1 LSPPIITASSA
12 ILSIYGNLL
21 ITYINCEKLPIQIK
35 TLNNN
40 TQNVLTIRQFQPTD
54 TFKVIKLASIT
65 LTEQY
70 NPSLFSY
77 FYETYPDGFI
87 VAELNHKI
95 VGFLIGIKLKN
106 NRTKILMISVEP
118 LYQRQQIGE
127 KLLNEFIKTTIE
139 RNMKTIELEVR
150 TDNEQAI
157 KFYEK
162 NGFKI
167 VEKIEEFYQSGESAF
182 TMRRSI

>member
-1 LSPPIITASSA
+1 
-12 ILSIYGNLL
+12 
-21 ITYINCEKLPIQIK
+21 
-35 TLNNN
+35 
-40 TQNVLTIRQFQPTD
+40 VLEIRKFQPTD

-77 FYETYPDGFI
+77 FYETYPQGFI

-95 VGFLIGIKLKN
+95 VGFLVGIKLK
-106 NRTKILMISVEP
+106 TGKSKILMVSIEP
-118 LYQRQQIGE
+118 LYQRQKIGE
-127 KLLNEFIKTTIE
+127 KLLKEFIKTTINE
-139 RNMKTIELEVR
+139 NIGLIQLDVQ
-150 TDNEQAI
+150 TDNTQAI

-167 VEKIEEFYQSGESAF
+167 IDEMKDFYQNGESAY
-182 TMRRSI
+182 TMQLTL